1 MYLSAD
7 SPELANIILGRITK
21 QTEALAVS
29 RPVIAR
35 WTDIPYV
42 SYMNNFAS
50 CKVPMFFDLY
60 KIACFLGI
68 PFDDLLSVE
77 GAHLDSPESIL
88 YWIKLAEAQGGQVGR
103 DSLFRIVRDK
113 VGLARFLFNLQ
124 KDGGISFKI
133 VLKLLSLEMVDFLYI
148 YNQLAPLPENYQ
160 GSKPDSLYA
169 RQHQVGEMLASS
181 TTCTHYDVICRLMQQ
196 IDLMIPSSQ
205 IKTKTAFQKAV
216 HLNNRYYLL
225 YMGSDSLLLQ
235 YGKGK
240 LPSPSTELMLRAARV
255 LEISSFDSIIRE
267 GIQETAPSDALA
279 PLKTM
284 PKFTKFLNSIMSTD
298 SNRQKEL
305 FYMLKDPFVMP
316 YSSNQIP

>member
-7 SPELANIILGRITK
+7 NPELANLVLTRITD

-42 SYMNNFAS
+42 SYMTNFAS

-68 PFDDLLSVE
+68 PFDNLLSSD
-77 GAHLDSPESIL
+77 GIAPSADNIIH
-88 YWIKLAEAQGGQVGR
+88 WINIAEAEGGKVGA

-113 VGLARFLFNLQ
+113 VGLARFLSNLQ

-181 TTCTHYDVICRLMQQ
+181 ATCTHYDVVCRLMRK
-196 IDLMIPSSQ
+196 IDSIIPSSQ

-225 YMGSDSLLLQ
+225 YMGPDSPPLQ
-235 YGKGK
+235 YDKGK
-240 LPSPSTELMLRAARV
+240 LPSPSTELMLRAAKAID
-255 LEISSFDSIIRE
+255 ISSFDSIIRE
-267 GIQETAPSDALA
+267 GIQESAPSVNLA

-284 PKFTKFLNSIMSTD
+284 PRLAEFLDSIISAD
-298 SNRQKEL
+298 REQQIKVFN
-305 FYMLKDPFVMP
+305 MLKDPFVMP
-316 YSSNQIP
+316 YSSNRFL